1 MENRFKNVVGAAI
14 LSFEEFGDIM
24 AEAFKNFGVET
35 DDFDIA
41 PDNWDTIGISYTG
54 EESRKNFA
62 NNFGEFTDTSA
73 SYDEEDLEEDEE
85 NDYLSIVKEEDIPC
99 MLSVLF
105 GREISDCF
113 MKEADEK
120 ACIVFKK

>member
-1 MENRFKNVVGAAI
+1 MENKFKNVVGAVI
-14 LSFEEFGDIM
+14 LSFEEFEDIM
-24 AEAFKNFGVET
+24 AKAFKKFGVET
-35 DDFDIA
+35 DNFDIA

-54 EESRKNFA
+54 EESHKNFA
-62 NNFGEFTDTSA
+62 KNFGEFADTSA

-85 NDYLSIVKEEDIPC
+85 NDYLSIVKEEDIPR